1 MEKQFSIFFYHFLER
16 RKTMNSKTLRL
27 LGFGASVI
35 GLIFTELIASQF
47 VDASEEKRLNELIDA
62 RIDAKKEEQ

>member
-1 MEKQFSIFFYHFLER
+1 
-16 RKTMNSKTLRL
+16 MNSKTLRL